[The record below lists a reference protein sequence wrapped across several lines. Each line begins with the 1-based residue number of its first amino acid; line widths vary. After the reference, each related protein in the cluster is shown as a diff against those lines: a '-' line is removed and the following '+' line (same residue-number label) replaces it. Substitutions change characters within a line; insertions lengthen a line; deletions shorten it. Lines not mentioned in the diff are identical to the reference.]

1 MKLKKVGLSTKEET
15 MKAWKFLLLAS
26 LIGVFSL
33 VAISCGDDDDDDD
46 DADDDD
52 DSDDDDDDEPFAL
65 TSSAFGSGDNI
76 PTEYSCNNPDQA
88 DGISPPLSWTGAPE
102 GTMFFALTMI
112 DPDAGPTKHW
122 GVFDIPPDTTGFL
135 EAMRPDGVLPGD
147 AWESLNYTGVA
158 GYAGPCPPA
167 GETHDYVFTIYALD
181 EGMPD
186 FDTTPELD
194 AMMGHIAEREIESTS
209 LTAQYGE

>member
-1 MKLKKVGLSTKEET
+1 

-46 DADDDD
+46 DSDSDIDDDDDADDDDSDD
-52 DSDDDDDDEPFAL
+52 DSDDDDDEPFSL
-65 TSSAFGSGDNI
+65 NSPAFGAGEDI
-76 PTEYSCNNPDQA
+76 PMEYSCNNPDQA
-88 DGISPPLSWTGAPE
+88 TGISPPLSWTGAPE

-112 DPDAGPTKHW
+112 DSDADDTAHW

-135 EAMRPDGVLPGD
+135 EDGVLPGD
-147 AWESLNYTGVA
+147 AWESLNYTEA
-158 GYAGPCPPA
+158 EGYAGPCPPV

-186 FDTTPELD
+186 FDMTLEL
-194 AMMGHIAEREIESTS
+194 AGMMGLIAEREIESTS